1 MSKKLRYLDPIKI
14 APDIVGWL
22 DEKYNPIVKDE
33 RLNNDLDANDVFD
46 KILIYERQV
55 KDWFLNRAENLI
67 SQENNGFIV
76 LMICM
81 SYLEGVE
88 QYRRGES
95 SNHQSRVFFI
105 SALNRIYPN
114 QFSDINLGS
123 LYSEARCGLFHN
135 GMVQGKIIINYTYPE
150 SINFEGTMDIKINPK
165 KMLEDIIVD
174 FDNFLVELKENYE
187 SRDRFNRMYSN
198 V

>member
-1 MSKKLRYLDPIKI
+1 MSKKLRYLNPIKI

-33 RLNNDLDANDVFD
+33 RLNTDLNANDVFH

-88 QYRRGES
+88 QYRKGENS
-95 SNHQSRVFFI
+95 DGQSKAFFV
-105 SALNRIYPN
+105 SALHRIYPKK
-114 QFSDINLGS
+114 FSDIELKS
-123 LYSEARCGLFHN
+123 LYSEARCGLFHS
-135 GMVQGKIIINYTYPE
+135 GMVKGKIIINYSFPE
-150 SINFEGTMDIKINPK
+150 SIRFQNTMDIKINPK
-165 KMLEDIIVD
+165 KLLEDIKLD
-174 FDNFLVELKENYE
+174 FENFLSELNNNTQ
-187 SRDRFNRMYSN
+187 SRNRFNGMYSN

>member
-22 DEKYNPIVKDE
+22 DDEYMPIVKDE
-33 RLNNDLDANDVFD
+33 RLNVNLNVNDVFD

-67 SQENNGFIV
+67 LQSDNGFIV

-88 QYRRGES
+88 QYRRGEIS
-95 SNHQSRVFFI
+95 DGKSKAFFV
-105 SALNRIYPN
+105 SALHRIYPG
-114 QFSDINLGS
+114 QFSDIDLKS
-123 LYSEARCGLFHN
+123 LYSEARCGLFHS
-135 GMVQGKIIINYTYPE
+135 GMVKGKIIINYTFTK
-150 SINFEGTMDIKINPK
+150 SISFQGIMDIKINPK
-165 KMLEDIIVD
+165 KLIGDIKLD
-174 FDNFLVELKENYE
+174 FENFLMELREDEE
-187 SRDRFNRMYSN
+187 SRDKFNRMYSN